1 MKNLKDTILEKLQIN
16 SNSKIVEYDPKW
28 KKELDNLLREQ
39 HLNGEDEIW
48 SLWRNV
54 KKGEMYLYKT
64 ESYSNLLQLW
74 EKSKMYPEEN
84 GRYCSFQLSENSA
97 HSVCNSK
104 PFKNLKLID
113 KTK

>member
-1 MKNLKDTILEKLQIN
+1 MKDIN
-16 SNSKIVEYDPKW
+16 EFINEALDESKQKKYQ
-28 KKELDNLLREQ
+28 KELDELLKEKR
-39 HLNGEDEIW
+39 LRGDEDIW

-54 KKGEMYLYKT
+54 KKKEMYLYHT
-64 ESYSNLLQLW
+64 DSYMNLLQLW
-74 EKSKMYPEEN
+74 TKSKLYPEIN

>member
-1 MKNLKDTILEKLQIN
+1 MKDINNFIQEKLKVN

-28 KKELDNLLREQ
+28 KKELDNLLREE
-39 HLNGEDEIW
+39 HLSGDDEIW

-104 PFKNLKLID
+104 PFKKLKLID